1 MVNACQRRFVH
12 DAAMSR
18 SSWITGL
25 LFFVAAVLAVGWWTP
40 WLNPYVPGLDAWRQQ
55 ARKTTPGQYLS
66 ATPEPRWVTVP
77 GRDKAACLKQAG
89 GELNE
94 QFVLCRSGRREL
106 VRENLDGTRSVLEM
120 QALQE
125 AQGLTPSGTR

>member
-1 MVNACQRRFVH
+1 M
-12 DAAMSR
+12 
-18 SSWITGL
+18 
-25 LFFVAAVLAVGWWTP
+25 
-40 WLNPYVPGLDAWRQQ
+40 
-55 ARKTTPGQYLS
+55 
-66 ATPEPRWVTVP
+66 P

-106 VRENLDGTRSVLEM
+106 VRDNLDGTRTVLETK
-120 QALQE
+120 ALEE